1 MNGASVR
8 PAHWIAFAIHPD
20 DHEARPGHAASL
32 TKPRQHVPVVRA
44 RHERHHGVCGGVVT
58 SRNTPK
64 TSGKH
69 ARKT

>member
-20 DHEARPGHAASL
+20 DHEARPGHASSL
-32 TKPRQHVPVVRA
+32 TKPRQHVRVVCA
-44 RHERHHGVCGGVVT
+44 RHERHHGVRGGVVT
-58 SRNTPK
+58 RRNTL
-64 TSGKH
+64 TNSGKH

>member
-20 DHEARPGHAASL
+20 DHEAKPGHASSL
-32 TKPRQHVPVVRA
+32 TKPRQHVPA
-44 RHERHHGVCGGVVT
+44 CGAAHERHHGVCGGVVT

-64 TSGKH
+64 NSGKH